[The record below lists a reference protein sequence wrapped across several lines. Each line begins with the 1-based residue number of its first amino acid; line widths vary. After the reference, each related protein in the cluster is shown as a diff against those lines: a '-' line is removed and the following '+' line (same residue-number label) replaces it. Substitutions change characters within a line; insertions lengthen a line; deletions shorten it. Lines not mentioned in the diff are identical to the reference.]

1 MSRLKQRKTN
11 TLCHI
16 NSYSNLSQCNA
27 IQTAHLTNSEY
38 TDKIKIADCEL
49 QILRAESLI
58 QDKALQVTQR
68 NIFANFL
75 QQLQVK
81 YSKLR
86 QKKDELR
93 SEINKDAYVKL
104 QKEGKKR
111 FTLSII
117 NDIRGFKADRSRQS

>member
-1 MSRLKQRKTN
+1 M
-11 TLCHI
+11 
-16 NSYSNLSQCNA
+16 
-27 IQTAHLTNSEY
+27 
-38 TDKIKIADCEL
+38 

-117 NDIRGFKADRSRQS
+117 NDIRGFKADRSR